1 MDSRDV
7 LVLENVSEVE
17 IEERFSGWLLSSTG
31 SAAGPP
37 GGIGQLLMEGLGMSG
52 VDPRPWEKDGPG
64 ARVTWFERS
73 RGRRGRPSGTL
84 EQAPSFHRERRPPFP
99 SAFDTIPPSSL
110 ELSKNSACLPPSSS
124 STYVFFSKL
133 IIKRDEIFSFSF
145 PSFFLLREKKKRRI
159 IRFPTIYRSRDGKMD
174 SSW

>member
-110 ELSKNSACLPPSSS
+110 ELSKNSACLPPSFS
-124 STYVFFSKL
+124 STYVFHVFFSKL

-159 IRFPTIYRSRDGKMD
+159 IRFPTIYRSRDENGQ
-174 SSW
+174 